1 MTPSG
6 ALERIVAA
14 LAIASD
20 ERPPLALGW
29 ATVELD
35 RAAAELAAEL
45 GTVPGAFLPAS
56 DSVVLGA
63 RCRVAYG
70 VLPGGRPL
78 AILEPRTE
86 GRLAAAL
93 ARQGEGPWVTW
104 ARSAVKIGRG
114 PSRSRRPGPFG
125 PEHMYPGTPTDG
137 PFLLLI
143 GDGPGT
149 IHA

>member
-1 MTPSG
+1 MTGSG
-6 ALERIVAA
+6 ALDRILAAVAPA
-14 LAIASD
+14 PG
-20 ERPPLALGW
+20 RPDPLVVGW
-29 ATVELD
+29 ATVDLD
-35 RAAAELAAEL
+35 RATAELATEL
-45 GTVPGAFLPAS
+45 GIATAAFLSAP

-63 RCRVAYG
+63 RSRVAFG
-70 VLPGGRPL
+70 VLPGGMPL

-149 IHA
+149 ILA